1 MESIDVP
8 GVLQEAGMLTQRPTA
23 DLKCKLNVSSFLT
36 LAHLL
41 DCLICTRDY
50 MSIVLLLEMMGNRI
64 GGWGGGGWRE
74 GAIILQFLVLFSFG
88 FVFCC
93 VISCPFFRW
102 LEHDSCCVCFFVF
115 FCAFLE
121 KLVSQCFSPC
131 VIKEKTCYIEN
142 YSRRKKFV
150 KFDWIYL
157 SSCYNPQA
165 TARFLASIPLADDV
179 QILSN

>member
-64 GGWGGGGWRE
+64 GGWGGGGVA
-74 GAIILQFLVLFSFG
+74 GGCYYLTV
-88 FVFCC
+88 FVA
-93 VISCPFFRW
+93 FFF
-102 LEHDSCCVCFFVF
+102 CVCILL
-115 FCAFLE
+115 CH
-121 KLVSQCFSPC
+121 
-131 VIKEKTCYIEN
+131 
-142 YSRRKKFV
+142 
-150 KFDWIYL
+150 
-157 SSCYNPQA
+157 
-165 TARFLASIPLADDV
+165 
-179 QILSN
+179 ILSFF

>member
-64 GGWGGGGWRE
+64 GGWGGGGGRR
-74 GAIILQFLVLFSFG
+74 GLLSYSFCCFFLLRLYFVVSYPVLFLG
-88 FVFCC
+88 
-93 VISCPFFRW
+93 
-102 LEHDSCCVCFFVF
+102 D
-115 FCAFLE
+115 
-121 KLVSQCFSPC
+121 
-131 VIKEKTCYIEN
+131 
-142 YSRRKKFV
+142 
-150 KFDWIYL
+150 
-157 SSCYNPQA
+157 
-165 TARFLASIPLADDV
+165 
-179 QILSN
+179 